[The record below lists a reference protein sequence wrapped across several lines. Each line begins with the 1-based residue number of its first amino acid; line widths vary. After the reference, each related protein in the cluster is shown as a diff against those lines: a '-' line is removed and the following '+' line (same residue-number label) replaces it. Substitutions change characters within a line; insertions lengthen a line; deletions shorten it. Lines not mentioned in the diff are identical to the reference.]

1 MFNLHD
7 PEQWVKVFLEF
18 YCSQRGTGENM
29 VGFELH
35 YLPFMQTENVAL
47 LLLLLMYY
55 WRKRQSAYAL
65 ENVG

>member
-1 MFNLHD
+1 
-7 PEQWVKVFLEF
+7 
-18 YCSQRGTGENM
+18 M
-29 VGFELH
+29 VGLELY